1 MTAIYTGRKDGMI
14 PLEILRRGFSAR
26 NIPLSKQ
33 AEERFERYAQLLVEW
48 NEKMNLTAITE
59 PQAIA
64 IRHFLDSVS
73 LLKAVELPQGASL
86 IDVGTGAGFPAVP
99 LKIVREDL
107 NITLLDS
114 LQKRLGFLQ
123 TVSAELSLPMKM
135 VHARAEE
142 GGRRKELREQFDF
155 ATARAVA
162 ALPML
167 CEYCLPYVKVNGCFV
182 AMKGPDCA
190 EEIASAK
197 NAIGQLGGKLE
208 STREETLEDGS
219 GRTLIVI
226 RKVKETPAAYPRQS
240 AKIAKKPL

>member
-1 MTAIYTGRKDGMI
+1 MI
-14 PLEILRRGFSAR
+14 PFELLRSGFAAR
-26 NIPLSKQ
+26 KIFLSQ
-33 AEERFERYAQLLVEW
+33 PAEQRFDRYAQLLVEW

-59 PQAIA
+59 PEAIT

-73 LLKAVELPQGASL
+73 LLTAVELPEGASL

-107 NITLLDS
+107 QVTLLDS
-114 LQKRLGFLQ
+114 LQKRLNFLDA
-123 TVSAELSLPMKM
+123 VSNAIALPMTT

-142 GGRRKELREQFDF
+142 GARQKTLREQFDF

-162 ALPML
+162 ALPVL
-167 CEYCLPYVKVNGCFV
+167 CEYCLPYVKVGGCFV
-182 AMKGPDCA
+182 AMKGPDCS

-226 RKVKETPAAYPRQS
+226 HKVKETPAAYPRQS
-240 AKIAKKPL
+240 AKIAKKAL